1 MARATFVFSWR
12 LAPLLAAATLAFGV
26 SGCGNEP
33 TDTGSHSPRPATQ
46 IKEYGANDTE
56 GSDDRVASRSEY
68 AGNLRQT
75 SARSRRSAERA
86 LLRMGDEGPIVADLH
101 RRLTGLGY
109 WAGPP
114 SDVFGP
120 LIEQA
125 VLAFQGVAG
134 LERDGVVGPKT
145 RLALEDASPPRPRTR
160 KGDAIE
166 IDEKRGV
173 VLVINEGHLTWV
185 FHTSTGTD
193 QPYRHRN
200 GRVYSANTPDGR
212 WKIMYEYSDGWHKAP
227 LGRLW
232 RPKYFHRSGI
242 AIHGFAS
249 VPPYP
254 ASHGCARVSI
264 EAMNLIWKERLAP
277 MGSAVWV
284 Y

>member
-1 MARATFVFSWR
+1 M
-12 LAPLLAAATLAFGV
+12 
-26 SGCGNEP
+26 
-33 TDTGSHSPRPATQ
+33 
-46 IKEYGANDTE
+46 
-56 GSDDRVASRSEY
+56 
-68 AGNLRQT
+68 
-75 SARSRRSAERA
+75 
-86 LLRMGDEGPIVADLH
+86 
-101 RRLTGLGY
+101 GLGY

-145 RLALEDASPPRPRTR
+145 RSALEDASPPRPRTR

-166 IDEKRGV
+166 IDEDHGV
-173 VLVINEGHLTWV
+173 VLVINEGDLSWV

-193 QPYRHRN
+193 ESYRHRN
-200 GRVYSANTPDGR
+200 GHVYAANTPDGR
-212 WKIMYEYSDGWHKAP
+212 WKIIYEYTDGWHKSP

-264 EAMNLIWKERLAP
+264 EAMNFIWRQGLAS